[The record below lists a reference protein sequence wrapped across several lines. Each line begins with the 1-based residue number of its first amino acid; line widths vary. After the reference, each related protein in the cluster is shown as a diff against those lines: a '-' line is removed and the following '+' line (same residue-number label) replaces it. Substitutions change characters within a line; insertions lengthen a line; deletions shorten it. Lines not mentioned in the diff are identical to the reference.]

1 MKQFKIYPF
10 KTNIQIKTILE
21 IFDDFKT
28 NLIKDDA
35 NLKYFILTIELINP
49 IVKKGNEYENI
60 SLILC
65 ENFKISLK
73 RKTTQTEFISILNS
87 NIRIIRKHNVFAG
100 NNENIILFNDI
111 KLSFKPINYSDFISK
126 DYTYEI
132 NKLIIKKTKHNLR
145 SV

>member
-1 MKQFKIYPF
+1 MKQFKNYPF

-21 IFDDFKT
+21 IFEDFKT

-35 NLKYFILTIELINP
+35 NLKYLLLTIELINP

-65 ENFKISLK
+65 EKFKISLK
-73 RKTTQTEFISILNS
+73 RKKAQTEFITLLNS
-87 NIRIIRKHNVFAG
+87 NIRIIRKHSVFAG

-111 KLSFKPINYSDFISK
+111 KFSFKPIYYSDFISK
-126 DYTYEI
+126 DISNEI
-132 NKLIIKKTKHNLR
+132 NKLIKKH
-145 SV
+145 